1 MQNTSS
7 DVADLFS
14 IVTIFFE
21 VCMKKMLP
29 GGIRLC
35 EHSKEFVKLKLLRR
49 LRTNVRRC
57 VAGLGIEKCIFVCII
72 KS

>member
-1 MQNTSS
+1 MQNTSSS

-21 VCMKKMLP
+21 VYIKKMLP

-35 EHSKEFVKLKLLRR
+35 EHSKEFVKLKLVRR
-49 LRTNVRRC
+49 LQTC
-57 VAGLGIEKCIFVCII
+57 A
-72 KS
+72 